1 MKKITLFVTT
11 ILLTTAFAV
20 CSSFAVAGEWETW
33 YVGARG
39 GLNCRTAPTTDADIL
54 TTYSYGTDLQII
66 GVDNSGEWWET
77 WDGVF
82 QGWCNSTYLV
92 SDPNE
97 TPSGGGTYLGTFKI
111 THYCP
116 CYICNGGY
124 GNHTAWAG
132 EIIPGQTIAV
142 DPSVIGKLQWVNIDG
157 YGLRRAEDCGGG
169 VQGNHI
175 DVAVPTHQMAM
186 DLGVVYKDVYLAE

>member
-1 MKKITLFVTT
+1 MKKFIVSSIT
-11 ILLTTAFAV
+11 ILLAAAFTV

-33 YVGARG
+33 YVGSRG
-39 GLNCRTAPTTDADIL
+39 GLNCRTAPTMDADIL

-82 QGWCNSTYLV
+82 QGWCNSEYLI

-111 THYCP
+111 THFCP
-116 CYICNGGY
+116 CYVCNGSY

-175 DVAVPTHQMAM
+175 DVAVQTHQMAL